1 MEISSS
7 QKFFYDHMANRP
19 LVKCRLSKAER
30 TRRSREMF
38 WRKGSKVLPD
48 FFPPAFGTQPNK
60 SVNQDTILLT
70 SVVKQYSWEEEEQ
83 CEAQRIA
90 ESWMTYFGPEPSDF
104 TKVLCLRK
112 INMTAQ
118 FLLILD
124 LFSSKHCQEGKG
136 RE

>member
-1 MEISSS
+1 
-7 QKFFYDHMANRP
+7 
-19 LVKCRLSKAER
+19 
-30 TRRSREMF
+30 MF

-83 CEAQRIA
+83 CEAQTIA

-104 TKVLCLRK
+104 TK
-112 INMTAQ
+112 
-118 FLLILD
+118 
-124 LFSSKHCQEGKG
+124 SSVYE
-136 RE
+136 R